1 MIAPASTADW
11 LQGLTMA
18 ALFGG
23 VATTFARTLRLEEPT
38 FDEGNDPHHEHDF
51 GKIEVVGNEIFWKI
65 DYYDKTMD
73 NGSEDPADPSKT
85 SRVLTIMLA
94 SEY

>member
-38 FDEGNDPHHEHDF
+38 FDEGNDPSEPR
-51 GKIEVVGNEIFWKI
+51 
-65 DYYDKTMD
+65 
-73 NGSEDPADPSKT
+73 GS
-85 SRVLTIMLA
+85 VLVAALDA
-94 SEY
+94 